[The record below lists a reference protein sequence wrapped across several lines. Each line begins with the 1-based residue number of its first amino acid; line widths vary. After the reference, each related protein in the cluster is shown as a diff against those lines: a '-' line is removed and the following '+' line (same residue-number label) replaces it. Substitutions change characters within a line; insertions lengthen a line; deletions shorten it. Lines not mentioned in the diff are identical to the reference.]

1 MKKFTF
7 NLIPVYVTGEYK
19 EDLVKPVLNKYGR
32 KVSKL
37 TLLNEIDP
45 DFKRVI
51 ESVKDI
57 EFDGFKIEVE
67 YTNSLFPFDKK
78 YQVLLADFLR
88 ISIGQSYLK
97 FVIYDNKVYLNSL
110 FVDRRLRNNGVG
122 TRLVEIMEDLISREL
137 GYLPKCELICTGD
150 LNFEIFN
157 LSDQT
162 KFFRKFGY
170 RVDKTRS
177 INNTY
182 YTMVKSRTNLSNS
195 GLSNVA

>member
-7 NLIPVYVTGEYK
+7 NLIPVYVSGEYK
-19 EDLVKPVLNKYGR
+19 KDLVKPVLNKYRGN
-32 KVSKL
+32 VSKL

-67 YTNSLFPFDKK
+67 YTNSIFPFEKK

-110 FVDRRLRNNGVG
+110 FVDKRLRNNGVG
-122 TRLVEIMEDLISREL
+122 TRLVQIMEDLISREL

-157 LSDQT
+157 LSHQT

-182 YTMVKSRTNLSNS
+182 YTMVKSRTNLPNS
-195 GLSNVA
+195 GLSNAA

>member
-7 NLIPVYVTGEYK
+7 NLIPVYVSGEYK
-19 EDLVKPVLNKYGR
+19 KDLVKPVLNKYRGN
-32 KVSKL
+32 VSKL

-67 YTNSLFPFDKK
+67 YTNSIFPFEKK

-110 FVDRRLRNNGVG
+110 FVDKRLRNNGVG
-122 TRLVEIMEDLISREL
+122 TRLVQIMEDLISREL

-157 LSDQT
+157 LSHQT

-182 YTMVKSRTNLSNS
+182 YTMVKSRTNIPNS
-195 GLSNVA
+195 GLSNAA

>member
-7 NLIPVYVTGEYK
+7 NLIPVYVSGEYK
-19 EDLVKPVLNKYGR
+19 KDLVKPVLNKYRGN
-32 KVSKL
+32 VSKL

-67 YTNSLFPFDKK
+67 YTNSIFPFEKK

-110 FVDRRLRNNGVG
+110 FVDKKIRNNGVG
-122 TRLVEIMEDLISREL
+122 TRLVQIMEDLISREL

-157 LSDQT
+157 LSHQT

-182 YTMVKSRTNLSNS
+182 YTMVKSRTNIPNS
-195 GLSNVA
+195 GLSNAA